1 MRLLREPMPCLQ
13 PVQVLQNTARSLP
26 VLRYNHRP
34 LSERNYNHFSQAVR
48 FKSADFQR
56 GREMRWGLLRQ
67 LTFCLVC
74 ISQERGTPL
83 SSFPRRSC
91 PSEALRNSTLIQIT
105 LAGCFSFFQGRSSLV
120 LCVPFMSYHSFQF
133 PLQALFDFIF
143 IIAIHH
149 QMILKQGNK

>member
-74 ISQERGTPL
+74 HSQERGTLL
-83 SSFPRRSC
+83 SSLPRRSC
-91 PSEALRNSTLIQIT
+91 PSEALWNSTLIQIT
-105 LAGCFSFFQGRSSLV
+105 LTGFFSFFRCRSSLV
-120 LCVPFMSYHSFQF
+120 LFVPFMPHHSFQF
-133 PLQALFDFIF
+133 LFQALFDFIF
-143 IIAIHH
+143 IIVIHH

>member
-74 ISQERGTPL
+74 HSQERGTLL
-83 SSFPRRSC
+83 SSLPRRSC
-91 PSEALRNSTLIQIT
+91 PPETLRNSTLIQIM
-105 LAGCFSFFQGRSSLV
+105 LAGCFSFFQGRGSLV
-120 LCVPFMSYHSFQF
+120 LCIPFMPYHSLQFLFQ
-133 PLQALFDFIF
+133 AISDSIR
-143 IIAIHH
+143 IIVIHH
-149 QMILKQGNK
+149 QMILEQSNK